1 MLSSKHCPPEVCI
14 LETIKKNSRWETK
27 VSIKYVCRSSLGEVG
42 SSITLASITFRTQP
56 CSGALNSVGV
66 ESLEFQP
73 TP

>member
-14 LETIKKNSRWETK
+14 LETIKTRWETK
-27 VSIKYVCRSSLGEVG
+27 VSIKYLCRSSLREVG
-42 SSITLASITFRTQP
+42 SSIALASITFRTQP

-73 TP
+73 TL